1 MSTNNPL
8 PEARE
13 ETINV
18 VHRDRFPR
26 STGRARFGRA
36 GAGYRNY
43 GQRLACYICG
53 NTEHLQR
60 RCPSQYCQSCGKK
73 GHDRRDCY
81 NKKQVL
87 SVDRRAGASCEEEGM
102 DQAGVM
108 IPIKLN
114 GIKIGA
120 MLDSGAQPSIIDT
133 ASLYEAWPRKTRGH
147 SIWFRP
153 NLEIRIVAFQAAARR
168 AQNFCS
174 KYSQCIYQIARNLM
188 LSTNIKTDLQSFE
201 RLNSVFKTGDF
212 YSQGSTTGSWQ
223 ITF

>member
-18 VHRDRFPR
+18 VHRDRSR

-53 NTEHLQR
+53 NIEHLQR
-60 RCPSQYCQSCGKK
+60 RCPSQYCQLCGKK

-81 NKKQVL
+81 NKKQVMSL
-87 SVDRRAGASCEEEGM
+87 DCRAGASCEGEGM

-114 GIKIGA
+114 GIKIGV
-120 MLDSGAQPSIIDT
+120 MLDSGEQPSIIDT
-133 ASLYEAWPRKTRGH
+133 ASLHGLGVDFTVHPSRVHGVCAMPIKSRGYVD
-147 SIWFRP
+147 
-153 NLEIRIVAFQAAARR
+153 LEVNIGKSAPMKHRFMVLDSAEPTLILGRDYLRR
-168 AQNFCS
+168 FNSTEFDWQNH
-174 KYSQCIYQIARNLM
+174 R
-188 LSTNIKTDLQSFE
+188 
-201 RLNSVFKTGDF
+201 V
-212 YSQGSTTGSWQ
+212 
-223 ITF
+223 